1 MATKD
6 GVDFQHHLYYYVIG
20 LVHNTYDYSILYE
33 GNVGRNQGTY
43 KALDDVIL
51 KINPNRERGH
61 NEGLYLFQ
69 AKQRMDESLTLSIQ
83 DMLHHKVKISKYID
97 SYVQYSKSEACSRDG
112 KPTEMIYWTSD
123 GLHSTTLA
131 FMEEHTSKEP
141 HLKLTIDTI
150 GKYSIKHWKALLM
163 FDTAQKLA
171 NHCTLSK
178 QDMSKPQT
186 YLSKAM
192 AQSFA
197 HEIIEM
203 MEPTAKSEQTEQPI
217 VKFREQFLQGS
228 TRLSENA
235 KQFRLSFIIACQMQ
249 HRNPNTKFD
258 LSSLRTVTFST
269 DAFQMQNLNAESAEQ
284 CGFQYNGLEEDELN
298 WFFEH
303 FIFYVNVP
311 KNEKMITAI
320 NNLFH
325 NQWDEHMFH
334 KYLIKDRPETKKDKK
349 LQQVKA
355 LVESIMKM
363 KELKSKL
370 VMIPPKGIDFKKESL
385 DKLCTGIETYFL
397 KGPNELTILSRP
409 KVEWTTARIQSKYEK
424 HTVVASNA
432 MEMKYLL
439 DTLNRIKNV
448 EFGDC
453 LISGEVKYILLLH
466 APGIAE
472 IDSKTILEL
481 VPNVKLILIVEG
493 NTIETS
499 LSSPFITDDVVLDDV
514 IVNYE
519 HLELKRVNFDAKD
532 MTLSNCIRKESIDS
546 SEKLA
551 ELSTL
556 KNIVVKSDFYEHN
569 EQNYIERSLIGDGG
583 KIVTHS
589 ELILNEGCAV
599 SIICD
604 TAGQGK
610 TVELLR
616 IAKIAHDIES
626 RICLYIRAKTIAKS
640 VVTQAEQ
647 SSSLEGLQLLQ
658 TLLYITPQSALIDDI
673 VNQCL
678 VTAQVCL
685 LIDGFDEIVET
696 YQTLVIKFLQKIL
709 QCQSCLLILAT
720 RNESVPI
727 LRKAFKNAFYYNLAT
742 FPYEKYFKQLWLSD
756 ANPDMISPEVQRN
769 VDIFISNFDQL
780 LKGVG
785 CKSFLEVPQLCK
797 IMGIIYQD
805 RIRKPNIQW
814 HTNYEIGSIYN
825 TFLQSQ
831 FENTVRG
838 KFDEMDKLHVLA
850 KELIQKEFY
859 AKHSQLACELEYNC
873 CNNPKQYE
881 QMAHFGLIMIQLDA
895 SECVDFM
902 HRTVMEY
909 FLVRNCLLDDVDRE
923 MFFNFLRRYFCV
935 SRANIADK
943 FIDFFL
949 HDLKCLTSHKKHI
962 ISSYLYSSSNILATC
977 IRMALNNATFNTL
990 RMLLSVAPKELLR
1003 SVHFRFGGTN
1013 NPQGNQFDEKN
1024 EINLKRL
1031 GERQTILLL
1040 ETLKECDDEYDDA
1053 DNESDDENEDRS
1065 ILQRMLF
1072 ETNPDEEDTLEVAL
1086 RKPFPEVFD
1095 WFVAYCTEHFSLD
1108 IQRYLTAR
1116 IPRYARTIIRHCYAE
1131 NKEKIIDKLIQLCA
1145 ATLRRDFVRDC
1156 FQSFD
1161 LLGELINS
1169 IESVPQGKQFKEAD
1183 RLDLTQ
1189 KVISLLDLYQDNET
1203 LLLFKE
1209 QSKQRVE
1216 SLQNEAIR
1224 SCINQWIDK

>member
-51 KINPNRERGH
+51 KVHPNRERGH

-249 HRNPNTKFD
+249 HKNPNTKFD

-269 DAFQMQNLNAESAEQ
+269 DAFQMQNLNAESAEL
-284 CGFQYNGLEEDELN
+284 CGFQYNGLQEDELN

-325 NQWDEHMFH
+325 NQWDEQMFH

-355 LVESIMKM
+355 L
-363 KELKSKL
+363 
-370 VMIPPKGIDFKKESL
+370 
-385 DKLCTGIETYFL
+385 
-397 KGPNELTILSRP
+397 
-409 KVEWTTARIQSKYEK
+409 
-424 HTVVASNA
+424 
-432 MEMKYLL
+432 
-439 DTLNRIKNV
+439 
-448 EFGDC
+448 
-453 LISGEVKYILLLH
+453 
-466 APGIAE
+466 
-472 IDSKTILEL
+472 
-481 VPNVKLILIVEG
+481 
-493 NTIETS
+493 
-499 LSSPFITDDVVLDDV
+499 
-514 IVNYE
+514 
-519 HLELKRVNFDAKD
+519 
-532 MTLSNCIRKESIDS
+532 
-546 SEKLA
+546 
-551 ELSTL
+551 
-556 KNIVVKSDFYEHN
+556 
-569 EQNYIERSLIGDGG
+569 
-583 KIVTHS
+583 
-589 ELILNEGCAV
+589 
-599 SIICD
+599 
-604 TAGQGK
+604 
-610 TVELLR
+610 
-616 IAKIAHDIES
+616 
-626 RICLYIRAKTIAKS
+626 
-640 VVTQAEQ
+640 
-647 SSSLEGLQLLQ
+647 
-658 TLLYITPQSALIDDI
+658 
-673 VNQCL
+673 
-678 VTAQVCL
+678 
-685 LIDGFDEIVET
+685 
-696 YQTLVIKFLQKIL
+696 
-709 QCQSCLLILAT
+709 
-720 RNESVPI
+720 
-727 LRKAFKNAFYYNLAT
+727 
-742 FPYEKYFKQLWLSD
+742 
-756 ANPDMISPEVQRN
+756 
-769 VDIFISNFDQL
+769 
-780 LKGVG
+780 
-785 CKSFLEVPQLCK
+785 
-797 IMGIIYQD
+797 
-805 RIRKPNIQW
+805 
-814 HTNYEIGSIYN
+814 
-825 TFLQSQ
+825 

-881 QMAHFGLIMIQLDA
+881 QMAYFGLIMIQLDA

-1086 RKPFPEVFD
+1086 RKPFPELN
-1095 WFVAYCTEHFSLD
+1095 T
-1108 IQRYLTAR
+1108 
-1116 IPRYARTIIRHCYAE
+1116 
-1131 NKEKIIDKLIQLCA
+1131 
-1145 ATLRRDFVRDC
+1145 
-1156 FQSFD
+1156 
-1161 LLGELINS
+1161 
-1169 IESVPQGKQFKEAD
+1169 
-1183 RLDLTQ
+1183 
-1189 KVISLLDLYQDNET
+1189 
-1203 LLLFKE
+1203 
-1209 QSKQRVE
+1209 
-1216 SLQNEAIR
+1216 
-1224 SCINQWIDK
+1224 